1 MANTIAT
8 FKLQMIQ
15 ILRAVLGHPESS
27 VEWAVMVGVALVA
40 ALIGLN
46 MAAAACR
53 LEGMLTSH
61 SWITVGVGTL
71 LILIV
76 VSAVRIYLD
85 PVLDGVKPLYT
96 AIGAVAVT
104 VLVLILPMFCVMTKA
119 NYLKSMMCVVS
130 SVLAAVILAF
140 AADGTIGAI
149 HQKKKDFKKIGDRQ
163 EEHDGFLKKN
173 K

>member
-8 FKLQMIQ
+8 FKLQMIE

-27 VEWAVMVGVALVA
+27 IEWTVMLGVTLIAALV
-40 ALIGLN
+40 GLN

-53 LEGMLTSH
+53 VEGMLTSH

-76 VSAVRIYLD
+76 VTAVRLYLD

-96 AIGAVAVT
+96 AIGAVVVT
-104 VLVLILPMFCVMTKA
+104 VLVLILPMFCAMTKA
-119 NYLKSMMCVVS
+119 NYLKSMMCVAS
-130 SVLAAVILAF
+130 SVLAAVILCF
-140 AADGTIGAI
+140 AADGAIGAI
-149 HQKKKDFKKIGDRQ
+149 QQKNRDFKKISDRT